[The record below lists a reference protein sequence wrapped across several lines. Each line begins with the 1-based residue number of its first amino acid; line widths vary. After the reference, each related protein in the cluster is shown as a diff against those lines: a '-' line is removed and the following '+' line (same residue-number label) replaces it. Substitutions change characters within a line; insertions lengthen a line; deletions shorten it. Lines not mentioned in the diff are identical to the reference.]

1 MNGSSAIAGINSD
14 RRDEKRRQ
22 LGASALEL
30 LMLAFPICLLSMV
43 ITSKLAATSTMRVRA
58 QWQASLQAQQGA
70 VNVCGSSAQLAAPWL
85 NQAAADTAVA
95 IHDQVRAVTG
105 STTAPAT
112 LQNRVNAQLLAQ
124 GQLQFRT
131 VGSLASLLA
140 HITHVGDL
148 MSDLKTGMSGLRT
161 LIENNPDFPPDLLT
175 QSQLA
180 GTNWSTKTATLA
192 PPTYYFKPLADRM
205 MPEQNP
211 SVSASAA
218 FICNEPA
225 DATKGNGKNGKDS
238 RLDSIYY
245 QLVGWSFNEATRF
258 Y

>member
-1 MNGSSAIAGINSD
+1 MHSNFATVGTSGSG
-14 RRDEKRRQ
+14 RDDKRRQ
-22 LGASALEL
+22 RGASAIEL

-70 VNVCGSSAQLAAPWL
+70 VNVCGSNPQLAAPWL
-85 NQAAADTAVA
+85 NQAAADTATS
-95 IHDQVRAVTG
+95 IHNQVIGLTA
-105 STTAPAT
+105 SAAAPPILQTT
-112 LQNRVNAQLLAQ
+112 VNAQTLAQ
-124 GQLQFRT
+124 GQLQVRT
-131 VGSLASLLA
+131 VGDLASLLA
-140 HITHVGDL
+140 KITHVGDL

-161 LIENNPDFPPDLLT
+161 LIENNPQFPPDLLT

-192 PPTYYFKPLADRM
+192 PQTYYFKPLADRM
-205 MPEQNP
+205 MPEQDLD
-211 SVSASAA
+211 VSASAT
-218 FICNEPA
+218 FVCNEPA
-225 DATKGNGKNGKDS
+225 DATTGNGKNGKDS